1 MSAVQRDASS
11 FKFSFEEVKKRRKS
25 DETCVPFCPSHS
37 MCSRIYYRSSSILD
51 MEYSPCSV
59 YTGKTERE
67 RERDENLDI
76 FFHFYK
82 SDATCIACLV
92 EYFNLLLTRV
102 LLSRPLHLSVLPGH
116 SSQRRKC
123 VCGKA
128 RAHAGAHI
136 VCMCME
142 NSNASLQTW
151 QPIFGW
157 LNIIGRREVEK
168 DDAFRILYM
177 RKDVPRHGK
186 EGQQR
191 IRTSGQT
198 V

>member
-11 FKFSFEEVKKRRKS
+11 SKFSFEEVKKRRKS

-37 MCSRIYYRSSSILD
+37 MCSIWNIRHVLFTP
-51 MEYSPCSV
+51 E
-59 YTGKTERE
+59 KQRE

-82 SDATCIACLV
+82 SDATCMACLV

-142 NSNASLQTW
+142 NSNAPLQTW
-151 QPIFGW
+151 QPIFG
-157 LNIIGRREVEK
+157 
-168 DDAFRILYM
+168 
-177 RKDVPRHGK
+177 
-186 EGQQR
+186 
-191 IRTSGQT
+191 
-198 V
+198 